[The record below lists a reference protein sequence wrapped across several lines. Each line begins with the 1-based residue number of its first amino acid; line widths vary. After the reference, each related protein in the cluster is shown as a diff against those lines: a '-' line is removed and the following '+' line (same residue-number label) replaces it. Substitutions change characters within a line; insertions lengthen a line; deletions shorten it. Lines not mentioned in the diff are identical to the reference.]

1 MRVALVTGGGRGI
14 GLGIARRLAAC
25 EFDLAICGRR
35 PEQDLARELDDLR
48 QAGARTMYVRAD
60 VGDRSGRASLVD
72 AVRSEY
78 GRLDVLVNNAGIAPR
93 QRVDL
98 LQATEESFE
107 EVIRVNLKGPHFLT
121 QACAA
126 WMVEERMADETWSGC
141 IVNISSMSAS
151 VVSTNRGEYCL
162 SKAALSMSTKLWAT
176 RLGEFD
182 IPVYEIR
189 PGIIRTDMAAAVAE
203 TYSELLEEGLAIQKR
218 WGTPDDVGVVVAV
231 LARGEMPYSTGQVIC
246 VDGGLTV
253 QRL

>member
-35 PEQDLARELDDLR
+35 PEEDVARELDDLR
-48 QAGARTMYVRAD
+48 QLGARTLYVKAD
-60 VGDRSGRASLVD
+60 VGDRAARARLVD

-78 GRLDVLVNNAGIAPR
+78 GCLDVLVNNAGIAPR

-98 LQATEESFE
+98 LQATDESFE
-107 EVIRVNLKGPHFLT
+107 EVMRVNLEGPHFLT
-121 QACAA
+121 QACAV

-189 PGIIRTDMAAAVAE
+189 PGIIRTDMTAAVAE

-218 WGTPDDVGVVVAV
+218 WGTPDDVGVVVAA

>member
-14 GLGIARRLAAC
+14 GLGIARRLAAN

-35 PEQDLARELDDLR
+35 PEEDVDRDLEDLR
-48 QAGARTMYVRAD
+48 QAGARTLYVRGD
-60 VGDRSGRASLVD
+60 VGDRSARARLVD

-98 LQATEESFE
+98 LQATVESFE
-107 EVIRVNLKGPHFLT
+107 EVMRVNLEGPHFLT
-121 QACAA
+121 QASAA
-126 WMVEERMADETWSGC
+126 WMVEERLADETWSGC

-182 IPVYEIR
+182 IPVYEVR
-189 PGIIRTDMAAAVAE
+189 PGIILTDMTAGVAE
-203 TYSELLEEGLAIQKR
+203 TYSKLLEEGLAIQKR
-218 WGTPDDVGVVVAV
+218 WGTPDDVGVVVAA
-231 LARGEMPYSTGQVIC
+231 LARGEIPYSTGQVFC

>member
-1 MRVALVTGGGRGI
+1 MRVALVTGGTRGI
-14 GLGIARRLAAC
+14 GLSIARRLAGC
-25 EFDLAICGRR
+25 GFDLALCGRR
-35 PEQDLARELDDLR
+35 PEQEVVRELDNLR
-48 QAGARTMYVRAD
+48 RTGAKTMYLSAD
-60 VGDRSGRASLVD
+60 VSDRSARRRLVE

-98 LQATEESFE
+98 LRATEESYE
-107 EVIRVNLKGPHFLT
+107 EVMRVNLEGPHFLT
-121 QACAA
+121 QACAV
-126 WMVEERMADETWSGC
+126 WMVEERMTDQTWSGC

-151 VVSTNRGEYCL
+151 VVSTNRGEYCM

-182 IPVYEIR
+182 IPVYEVR
-189 PGIIRTDMAAAVAE
+189 PGIIRTEMTAAVSE
-203 TYSELLEEGLAIQKR
+203 TYSELLKGGLAIQKR
-218 WGTPDDVGVVVAV
+218 WGTPDDVASVVAALV
-231 LARGEMPYSTGQVIC
+231 RGEIPYSTGQVIC

>member
-1 MRVALVTGGGRGI
+1 MKVALVTGGTRGI

-25 EFDLAICGRR
+25 DFDLALCGRR
-35 PEQDLARELDDLR
+35 PEEEVAKELDDLR
-48 QAGARTMYVRAD
+48 HAGAKTFYVSAD
-60 VGDRSGRASLVD
+60 VGDRSARRRLVE
-72 AVRSEY
+72 AVRSRF

-98 LQATEESFE
+98 LQATEDSFE
-107 EVIRVNLKGPHFLT
+107 EVMRVNLEGPHFLT

-126 WMVEERMADETWSGC
+126 WMIEERMTDQTWNGC
-141 IVNISSMSAS
+141 IVNVSSMSAS

-162 SKAALSMSTKLWAT
+162 SKAALSMSTKLWAS

-182 IPVYEIR
+182 IPVYEVR
-189 PGIIRTDMAAAVAE
+189 PGVIRTDMTAPVAE
-203 TYSELLEEGLAIQKR
+203 TYSKLLEEGLAIQKR
-218 WGTPDDVGVVVAV
+218 WGTPDDVGAVVAA
-231 LARGEMPYSTGQVIC
+231 LARGEIPYSTGQVIC